1 MKAEH
6 SLKQVVAAIKEQVS
20 SDLGGE
26 AIILSLNPGIYF
38 GVNET
43 GAFVWNL
50 IQQPISLEEIK
61 ERILKEYE
69 VDEDRCEK
77 DLFELVDQL
86 KSKGLV
92 EFIDG

>member
-1 MKAEH
+1 MPARV
-6 SLKQVVAAIKEQVS
+6 SLKQVVAAVNEQVS

-26 AIILSLNPGIYF
+26 AVILSLKPGIYF

-61 ERILKEYE
+61 DRILKEFE
-69 VDEDRCEK
+69 VEADRCER
-77 DLFELVDQL
+77 DLLELIDQL
-86 KSKGLV
+86 KDKGLI
-92 EFIDG
+92 EFLDG